1 VTGSFQRTA
10 KRDMAPS
17 GIAKILELFF
27 AGNQFVQAAVLFDKT
42 GETIDYHSVLDPFE
56 TRLTAAYCGILFE
69 ATRYKMLWLE
79 HATLELLEFST
90 QKYDFVTAP
99 LLDDFFLTLQVR
111 AGAVDETLL
120 DTISGAKEALLGEIG

>member
-1 VTGSFQRTA
+1 MTIKPQRIA

-27 AGNQFVQAAVLFDKT
+27 AGNHFVQAAVLFDDT

-56 TRLTAAYCGILFE
+56 TRLTAAYCGILFQT
-69 ATRYKMLWLE
+69 ARYKMAWLE
-79 HATLELLEFST
+79 HATLELFEFST
-90 QKYDFVTAP
+90 QKYDFVTVP
-99 LLDDFFLTLQVR
+99 LLNDFFLTLLVR

-120 DTISGAKEALLGEIG
+120 DTVFGAKEALLGEIG